1 MEFNYNDDGIN
12 AAFSGIEGM
21 KKFAGSVNEWT
32 DLSSFIAEID
42 GRIPPLN
49 TAHILKIS
57 RKCLELQ
64 QKSFNK

>member
-1 MEFNYNDDGIN
+1 
-12 AAFSGIEGM
+12 M
-21 KKFAGSVNEWT
+21 KKFAGAVNEWT

-42 GRIPPLN
+42 GGNPPLC

-64 QKSFNK
+64 KKSFNK